1 MTSAR
6 EFANRLADLLSR
18 ERSAMAEFL
27 LALADFDKRRLWEHL
42 GHSGL
47 FSFLHRE
54 LGMSKAAA
62 FYRKTAAELVQ
73 RFPEIVEPLRDGR
86 LCLTAIAEVARVI
99 TPENRAEVLPRF
111 FQCSSREAK
120 QVAAAIAPVEAPP
133 RREVVTAIRAE
144 PPSPQRTVQALE
156 LAPSELGSDE
166 AASAAAPHPAPAP
179 PRKRDTVEPLTAEL
193 NRFHLTVSR
202 RFLEKLD
209 KAKDALSHSHPG
221 ASAEAIL
228 EAGLD
233 LLLARDAKRK
243 GLVAKPRSAAPSHP
257 GLLPRTSGGGSGS
270 DRIPASVKR
279 AVWIRDQGRC
289 QWPLDSGGI
298 CGSTYRLQFDH
309 IEPRARGGPSTVE
322 NIRIA
327 CDRHDQYAARLLFGD
342 EWMEKCK
349 RRGRRRRPPP
359 P

>member
-6 EFANRLADLLSR
+6 ESAARLADLFSR

-27 LALADFDKRRLWEHL
+27 VALADFDRRRLWEQL
-42 GHSGL
+42 GYAGL
-47 FSFLHRE
+47 FPFLHRG

-62 FYRKTAAELVQ
+62 FYRKTAAELIQ

-86 LCLTAIAEVARVI
+86 VCITAVPEIARVI

-111 FQCSSREAK
+111 FHCSRQEAK
-120 QVAAAIAPVEAPP
+120 QVSAEIAPVEAPP
-133 RREVVTAIRAE
+133 MREVVTVVR
-144 PPSPQRTVQALE
+144 
-156 LAPSELGSDE
+156 
-166 AASAAAPHPAPAP
+166 AAPEGTVHPVNSLIVTTASSATPVLEAAPAP
-179 PRKRDTVEPLTAEL
+179 EQPRQRDTVEPLTREL
-193 NRFHLTVSR
+193 SRFHVTVSR

-209 KAKDALSHSHPG
+209 KARDALSHSHPG

-243 GLVAKPRSAAPSHP
+243 GIVAKPRSAAPLSP
-257 GLLPRTSGGGSGS
+257 GPLPRGAGDGTGSR
-270 DRIPASVKR
+270 RIPASVKR

-289 QWPLDSGGI
+289 QWPLESGGI
-298 CGSTYRLQFDH
+298 CGSTHRLQFDH
-309 IEPRARGGPSTVE
+309 VDPWACGGPATVE
-322 NIRIA
+322 NVRVA
-327 CDRHDQYAARLLFGD
+327 CDVHNRFAARLVFGE
-342 EWMEKCK
+342 EWVERCK
-349 RRGRRRRPPP
+349 RREETRSPPP

>member
-1 MTSAR
+1 MTFAR

-27 LALADFDKRRLWEHL
+27 LALADFDRRRLWEQL

-47 FSFLHRE
+47 FPFLHRE
-54 LGMSKAAA
+54 LGMSRAAA

-73 RFPEIVEPLRDGR
+73 RYPEIVEPLRDGR
-86 LCLTAIAEVARVI
+86 LCLTAIAEVAKVI

-120 QVAAAIAPVEAPP
+120 QVAAEIAPVEAPP

-144 PPSPQRTVQALE
+144 PSPQRMVQALE
-156 LAPSELGSDE
+156 LTDSETGASE
-166 AASAAAPHPAPAP
+166 AVPAAAPPPASAP
-179 PRKRDTVEPLTAEL
+179 PRKHDAVEPLTAEL
-193 NRFHLTVSR
+193 SRFHVTVSR

-209 KAKDALSHSHPG
+209 KARDALSHSHPG
-221 ASAEAIL
+221 ANAEAIL

-243 GLVAKPRSAAPSHP
+243 GLVAKPRAAAPPPP
-257 GLLPRTSGGGSGS
+257 GPLPRSRRGS
-270 DRIPASVKR
+270 RWIPASVKR

-289 QWPLDSGGI
+289 QYPLESGGI
-298 CGSTYRLQFDH
+298 CGSTVRVQFDH
-309 IEPRARGGPSTVE
+309 VEPWACGGRPTVE
-322 NIRIA
+322 NTRLA
-327 CDRHDQYAARLLFGD
+327 CRAHNGFAARLVFGD
-342 EWMEKCK
+342 EWVEECK
-349 RRGRRRRPPP
+349 RRRGRRKPSPR
-359 P
+359 